1 MPNRRG
7 RKATKV
13 SVSASDT
20 GNGMGREIGLVM
32 VAPRRPSLW
41 LCDRSPRPCWPI
53 VAICGQ
59 DDAAHSPETKKPL
72 KSKGLN
78 VVGAAGGDRTHDPWL
93 RRQMLYPLSY
103 SRMPDNRQT
112 IRGLLHVP
120 GALRRKGDSVA
131 RGSQVAGR
139 AKPRPAR

>member
-72 KSKGLN
+72 KIKGLN
-78 VVGAAGGDRTHDPWL
+78 VFGAAGGDRTHD
-93 RRQMLYPLSY
+93 RRCRAHHS
-103 SRMPDNRQT
+103 
-112 IRGLLHVP
+112 IKKH
-120 GALRRKGDSVA
+120 SVA
-131 RGSQVAGR
+131 GACSNGNRIS
-139 AKPRPAR
+139 